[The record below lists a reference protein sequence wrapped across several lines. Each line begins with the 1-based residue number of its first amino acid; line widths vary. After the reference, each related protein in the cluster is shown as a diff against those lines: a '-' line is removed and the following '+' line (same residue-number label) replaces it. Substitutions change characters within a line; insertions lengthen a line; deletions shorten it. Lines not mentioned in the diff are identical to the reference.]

1 MNGTFSNRAY
11 TCSMSAFLEPADY
24 LEKREGEGCLFPYA
38 VSPAAPLFGGIH
50 FEHGSVERYAQLFP
64 EYGFDPFE
72 IFFHEGE
79 FFLDVGNAFE
89 ERIERSQKPLV
100 VLVQL
105 GEAPVD
111 GAETVVDSVQ
121 NNGRLFRQQLLDL
134 RDEGRFPGTTD
145 GFWLWHE

>member
-1 MNGTFSNRAY
+1 MACRLNKFGEERSGKENGRRYA
-11 TCSMSAFLEPADY
+11 AAWD
-24 LEKREGEGCLFPYA
+24 GCL
-38 VSPAAPLFGGIH
+38 
-50 FEHGSVERYAQLFP
+50 ENGSVERYAQLFP

-72 IFFHEGE
+72 IFCHEGE

-100 VLVQL
+100 LLVQL

-121 NNGRLFRQQLLDL
+121 NDGSLFRQQLLDL

-145 GFWLWHE
+145 GFWLWHARGY